1 MYQAQVES
9 LVGRDVP
16 LVERAQQ
23 EKESNRES
31 DPDDS
36 NALPFSV
43 SRSFFAPSKCD
54 EPATRINK
62 PVREIKHLGQSGSGG
77 PLPTFA
83 EQ

>member
-23 EKESNRES
+23 EENPIGNRI
-31 DPDDS
+31 PNHS